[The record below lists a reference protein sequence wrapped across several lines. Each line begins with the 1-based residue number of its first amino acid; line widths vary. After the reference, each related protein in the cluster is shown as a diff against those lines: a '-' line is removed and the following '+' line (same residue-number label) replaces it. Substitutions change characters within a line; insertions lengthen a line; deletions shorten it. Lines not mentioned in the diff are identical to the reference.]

1 MERMNP
7 PVSYSELKER
17 TAKSKFRSRFR
28 LDEAGRDYIAVRGWD
43 MIESQ
48 AKEIIRKRL
57 APAIL
62 GNDGRQTPMRGH
74 VVFLAQH
81 ATATCCRGCLAKWHS
96 IPAGNELS
104 GTEIEYIVRM
114 ILGWLRDQAGDLS
127 AYPHTPDLFS
137 FPPE

>member
-1 MERMNP
+1 MNP